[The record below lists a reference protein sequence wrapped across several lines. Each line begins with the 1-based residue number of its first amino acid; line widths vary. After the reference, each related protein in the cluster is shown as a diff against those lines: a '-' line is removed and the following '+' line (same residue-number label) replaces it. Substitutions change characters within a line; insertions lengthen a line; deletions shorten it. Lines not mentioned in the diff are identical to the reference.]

1 MIVCVCCEREEQTNK
16 AMVDGCSMKKDQEK
30 GLQPVGIPAFNLT
43 MAWSSELMLYAICVC
58 EET

>member
-1 MIVCVCCEREEQTNK
+1 MVVCVCCEREEQTNK

-43 MAWSSELMLYAICVC
+43 MA
-58 EET
+58 